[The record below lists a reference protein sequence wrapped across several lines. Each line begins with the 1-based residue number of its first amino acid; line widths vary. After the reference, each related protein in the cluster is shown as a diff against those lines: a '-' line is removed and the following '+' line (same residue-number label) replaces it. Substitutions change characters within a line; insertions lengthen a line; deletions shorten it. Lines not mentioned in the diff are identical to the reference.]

1 MCQVKLS
8 LLVCS
13 QVFDSPE
20 LKKAKASVDKAHNF
34 NRRERMFI
42 HWNRVEEMLTLSE
55 SRPELRVCALLCLFC
70 YAFLLRMPSEALPAV
85 SGGDG
90 AAGALSYLASGSNSV
105 VSIDGESLVLRL
117 QKRKNKP
124 QGSRLA
130 RKCTCAKAP
139 GSCVYH
145 LIGQLVKDTPAGG
158 RLFGDLKPGGAHA
171 RCEVFN
177 AFWCVSAV
185 VPRSGVRVAA
195 DARRAGSGQGFLLQ
209 AA

>member
-1 MCQVKLS
+1 VCQVKLS
-8 LLVCS
+8 LLVCF
-13 QVFDSPE
+13 QVFESPE

-55 SRPELRVCALLCLFC
+55 SRPELRACALLCLFC

-90 AAGALSYLASGSNSV
+90 AAVAQSYLASGSNSV
-105 VSIDGESLVLRL
+105 VCINGESLVLYL

-124 QGSRLA
+124 QGSKLA

-145 LIGQLVKDTPAGG
+145 LIGQLVKDTPVGE
-158 RLFGDLKPGGAHA
+158 RLFGSLKAGGVHA
-171 RCEVFN
+171 RWEPFSVQGSVSLLMFQK
-177 AFWCVSAV
+177 WCT
-185 VPRSGVRVAA
+185 RC
-195 DARRAGSGQGFLLQ
+195 D
-209 AA
+209 